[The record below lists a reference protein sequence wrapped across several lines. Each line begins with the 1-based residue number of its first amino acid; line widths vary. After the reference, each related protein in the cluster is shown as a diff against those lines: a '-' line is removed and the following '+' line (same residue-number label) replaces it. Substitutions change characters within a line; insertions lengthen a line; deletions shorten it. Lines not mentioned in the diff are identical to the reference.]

1 MRGDSASVD
10 PSGTSPSLEIQHQ
23 HSNQDIIELRTVR
36 PKEDSKMAIVAATD
50 ASKIPLPSPETEGSR
65 PPTPVVV
72 QLELAERQHSSS
84 TKTSEEALAQERVDL
99 APVAMDSLTSNNQF
113 TARKMASQGLIDVAL
128 MMANI
133 SQLRTLITAGSEIDN
148 FALLLFLV
156 IFSLVAQII
165 FAVIIFIIYIR
176 ESEDFQKEMFMA
188 ALREGDVGTTSEA
201 EAAKAFKQRMKQ
213 RFQRHQ
219 LTNRL
224 NFITIVLVFV
234 ITVINMFITG
244 FGIKLGENGLDA
256 SLIDTFDVAS
266 TTATFSADVDNVTA
280 GPFGLD
286 VDVMD
291 LSFSVYS
298 NRSEAG

>member
-1 MRGDSASVD
+1 MIFVLFVTR
-10 PSGTSPSLEIQHQ
+10 SLEMTRT
-23 HSNQDIIELRTVR
+23 IEMMIFLLEN
-36 PKEDSKMAIVAATD
+36 PD
-50 ASKIPLPSPETEGSR
+50 PLFF
-65 PPTPVVV
+65 
-72 QLELAERQHSSS
+72 S
-84 TKTSEEALAQERVDL
+84 TT
-99 APVAMDSLTSNNQF
+99 T
-113 TARKMASQGLIDVAL
+113 
-128 MMANI
+128 
-133 SQLRTLITAGSEIDN
+133 
-148 FALLLFLV
+148 
-156 IFSLVAQII
+156 
-165 FAVIIFIIYIR
+165 IIYLPF
-176 ESEDFQKEMFMA
+176 FQ
-188 ALREGDVGTTSEA
+188 GDLGTTSEA
-201 EAAKAFKQRMKQ
+201 EAAKAFKHRMK
-213 RFQRHQ
+213 RKFQRHQ